1 MDAVRY
7 RILHETEYTYGSMVQ
22 LSRQLL
28 RLTPRVSTW
37 QECLAHEI
45 RVTPEPS
52 EWSAL
57 DDFFG
62 NPVIQFA
69 LQTPHRELLVQVESR
84 VEVSSHAPQI
94 DPASSVTWEKARDW
108 MLHTTGAAVLDPSQ
122 YLYASPHVPVTR
134 ELAAYARPSFPPGRP
149 MLTAILDLTR
159 RIHDDFEFDAEATE
173 VSTPVA
179 TVLEDRRGVCQDF
192 AHLQIACLRS
202 LGLAARYVSGYILT
216 HPPEGQ
222 ERMVG
227 ADASHAWVS
236 VYCPDLG
243 WVDLDPTN
251 NLLVD
256 TQHITVA
263 WGRDFSDVSPMRGV
277 ILGGSQHELEVRV
290 TVMPEDEVRPARAK
304 AAAASSEAAAEPA
317 AEPPVEPEKDP
328 REKA

>member
-1 MDAVRY
+1 MADVYY
-7 RILHETEYTYGSMVQ
+7 RLRHDTEYTYGSLVQ

-28 RLTPRVSTW
+28 RLTPRNTPW
-37 QECLAHEI
+37 QACLSHEI
-45 RVTPEPS
+45 RVTPEPG
-52 EWSAL
+52 EWTAM

-69 LQTPHRELLVQVESR
+69 LQTPHTELLVEVESR
-84 VEVSSHAPQI
+84 VRVSSHAPVM
-94 DPASSVTWEKARDW
+94 DPEEGIAWDAAKEWLETASGS
-108 MLHTTGAAVLDPSQ
+108 AVLDPSQ
-122 YLYASPHVPVTR
+122 YLYASPHVPISR
-134 ELAAYARPSFPPGRP
+134 ELAAYARPSFPPERP
-149 MLTAILDLTR
+149 LLAALLDFTE
-159 RIHDDFEFDAEATE
+159 RIYDDFEFDAEATE

-179 TVLEDRRGVCQDF
+179 SVLEHRKGVCQDF

-277 ILGGSQHELEVRV
+277 ILGGSEHELDVRV
-290 TVMPEDEVRPARAK
+290 TVMPEAE
-304 AAAASSEAAAEPA
+304 AAEPGESDEP
-317 AEPPVEPEKDP
+317 AESGES
-328 REKA
+328 A

>member
-1 MDAVRY
+1 MDSLRY
-7 RILHETEYTYGSMVQ
+7 HILHETEYNYGNLVQ

-28 RLTPRVSTW
+28 RLSPRVTTW
-37 QECLAHEI
+37 QTCLSHEI
-45 RVTPEPS
+45 RVTPEPA

-62 NPVIQFA
+62 NPVVQFA
-69 LQTPHRELLVQVESR
+69 LQVPHRGLLVQVESR

-94 DPASSVTWEKARDW
+94 DPEASIPWEEAREW
-108 MLHTTGAAVLDPSQ
+108 LLHTVGAAVLDPSQ
-122 YLYASPHVPVTR
+122 YLFASPHVPVTR
-134 ELAAYARPSFPPGRP
+134 ELAAYARPSFPPERP
-149 MLTAILDLTR
+149 ILAAILDLTR
-159 RIHDDFEFDAEATE
+159 RIHEDFEFDAEATE
-173 VSTPVA
+173 VSTPVT

-222 ERMVG
+222 ARMVG

-251 NLLVD
+251 NLLAD

-277 ILGGSQHELEVRV
+277 ILGGSQHALDVRV
-290 TVMPEDEVRPARAK
+290 TVMPEDEVPVIAGPPRP
-304 AAAASSEAAAEPA
+304 PQ
-317 AEPPVEPEKDP
+317 PVL
-328 REKA
+328 

>member
-1 MDAVRY
+1 MDALRY
-7 RILHETEYTYGSMVQ
+7 RILHETEYKYGNLVQ

-28 RLTPRVSTW
+28 RLTPRESPW
-37 QECLAHEI
+37 QKCLSHEI
-45 RVTPEPS
+45 RVTPEPA
-52 EWSAL
+52 EWAAL

-69 LQTPHRELLVQVESR
+69 LQVPHRELLVEVESR
-84 VEVSSHAPQI
+84 VEVRSHAPLL
-94 DPASSVTWEKARDW
+94 DPETSVTWDKARDW
-108 MLHTTGAAVLDPSQ
+108 LMHTVGAAVLDPSQ
-122 YLYASPHVPVTR
+122 FLFASPHVPVTR
-134 ELAAYARPSFPPGRP
+134 ELAAYARPSFPPERP
-149 MLTAILDLTR
+149 LLAAVLDLTK

-173 VSTPVA
+173 VSTPVV

-256 TQHITVA
+256 NQHITVA

-277 ILGGSQHELEVRV
+277 ILGGSQHELDVRV
-290 TVMPEDEVRPARAK
+290 TVMPEDEAPPVPSANSADPEPDT
-304 AAAASSEAAAEPA
+304 AEPGAAEPDEA
-317 AEPPVEPEKDP
+317 P
-328 REKA
+328 

>member
-7 RILHETEYTYGSMVQ
+7 RILHETEYAYGSLVQ

-28 RLTPRVSTW
+28 RLSPRASPW

-52 EWSAL
+52 EWAAL

-69 LQTPHRELLVQVESR
+69 LQVPHRELLVQVESR
-84 VEVSSHAPQI
+84 VEVRSHAPQL
-94 DPASSVTWEKARDW
+94 DPAASVPWEEARDW
-108 MLHTTGAAVLDPSQ
+108 LLHATGAAVLDPSQ
-122 YLYASPHVPVTR
+122 YLFASPHVPVTR
-134 ELAAYARPSFPPGRP
+134 ELAAYARPSFPAERP
-149 MLTAILDLTR
+149 LLAALLDLTK

-173 VSTPVA
+173 VSTPVS

-227 ADASHAWVS
+227 ADASHAWIS

-290 TVMPEDEVRPARAK
+290 TVMPEDEHP
-304 AAAASSEAAAEPA
+304 AAAAAPAEAAAAAAIEPDEDEE
-317 AEPPVEPEKDP
+317 AEVPPSAED
-328 REKA
+328 